1 LQTGGDAPP
10 RSTKE
15 IPYHQTQQ
23 FRDLERLCFSVLT
36 DYLHL
41 LRYWKKKYA
50 PETENDPLDDR
61 FVEACQ
67 MKCPIEHLC
76 DVFIF
81 GSTVQRTAAVREL
94 WGSGRIKRL
103 KEYVERKRREEME
116 LGKQR
121 KCRNDLAI

>member
-1 LQTGGDAPP
+1 
-10 RSTKE
+10 
-15 IPYHQTQQ
+15 
-23 FRDLERLCFSVLT
+23 
-36 DYLHL
+36 
-41 LRYWKKKYA
+41 
-50 PETENDPLDDR
+50 
-61 FVEACQ
+61 
-67 MKCPIEHLC
+67 M
-76 DVFIF
+76 FIF